1 MTASR
6 GAIGALRTSAPGT
19 HGVGSMELFF
29 DLVYVFTIIQLSHF
43 LLHDLTWT
51 GAGQTL
57 VLFAA
62 VWWGWN
68 YTAWA
73 MNWLDPDRP
82 IVRILLAFLMLVAL
96 AMAIAIPEA
105 FTSGAGYFVGAYV
118 VFQVARSV
126 FMVFAFKG
134 TLMSR
139 NYAQL
144 LAWSGISAVVWVVG
158 IFVPAE
164 YRLAVWALAV
174 AIDYAAPGLGY
185 WLPGVGK
192 SDMSTWPLDEAHL
205 AERNRL
211 IFIIA
216 LGESILILGGAL
228 VDLEFTPAVTAAGVL
243 GFSAIVLLCM
253 LYFSA
258 RAGNAHHAAPSVKEA
273 TRIAR
278 GAYAYAHA
286 LMVAG
291 AIVFAASIELIVSHP
306 LDATSW
312 PILLTLT
319 GGPILYLIGNIIFAA
334 AHTSRFPVSRIMA
347 LAALIL
353 AVPAGLLTI
362 NLTAAAAVITVLA
375 GLLWSDSVALRA
387 DDKQTTRPVAE

>member
-1 MTASR
+1 MSDSR

-43 LLHDLTWT
+43 LLHDLTWH
-51 GAGQTL
+51 GAAQTL

-82 IVRILLAFLMLVAL
+82 VVRVLLAVLMLLAL
-96 AMAIAIPEA
+96 GMAISLPEA
-105 FTSGAGYFVGAYV
+105 FTTAAPFFVGAYV
-118 VFQVARSV
+118 VFQLGRSA
-126 FMVFAFKG
+126 FMVLAFRG
-134 TLMSR
+134 SAMSR

-144 LAWSGISAVVWVVG
+144 LAWSGISAVFWIAG
-158 IFVPAE
+158 AIAPEEF
-164 YRLAVWALAV
+164 RLALWTLAV
-174 AIDYAAPGLGY
+174 LIDYAAPGIGF
-185 WLPGVGK
+185 WLPGIGR
-192 SDMSTWPLDEAHL
+192 SAMSSWPLDEAHL

-228 VDLEFTPAVTAAGVL
+228 VGMERTAPVIGAAIL
-243 GFSAIVLLCM
+243 GFTSIVLLCW

-258 RAGNAHHAAPSVKEA
+258 RVGNAHHAAPQLTEA
-273 TRIAR
+273 TRVAR

-291 AIVFAASIELIVSHP
+291 AIVCAASVELVVSHP
-306 LDATSW
+306 MDRTEW
-312 PILLTLT
+312 PTMLTLA
-319 GGPILYLIGNIIFAA
+319 GGPALFLVGNIIFAS
-334 AHTSRFPVSRIMA
+334 AHTGRSPVSRVI
-347 LAALIL
+347 ALIAL
-353 AVPAGLLTI
+353 VVILPLGVLTVNIVAAGI
-362 NLTAAAAVITVLA
+362 VTAVLA
-375 GLLWSDSVALRA
+375 ILLGVDHVSARSV
-387 DDKQTTRPVAE
+387 VARSAPSTAH